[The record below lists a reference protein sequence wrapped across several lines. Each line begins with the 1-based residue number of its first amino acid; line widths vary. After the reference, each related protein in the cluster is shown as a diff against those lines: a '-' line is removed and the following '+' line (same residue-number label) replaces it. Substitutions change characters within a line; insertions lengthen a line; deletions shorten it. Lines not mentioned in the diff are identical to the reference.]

1 MGKKR
6 SRNVENYVLDST
18 RNKSGAICFDAENR
32 KLVLVWDSAFGQWR
46 VPSGRIE
53 EEDDDDALVACR
65 RQVQKETGV
74 LVDEQRE
81 WRVQGVIIR
90 FEDETWNGVTLR
102 TWTTYYV
109 FQSPNRWD
117 KNQGDIG
124 IVGVFGID
132 EAMGMVV
139 EKVAQVLEDLKQM
152 RKKGRF
158 VSLFASAKKTR
169 GRRRAALGASEAS
182 EATGAASPGTVQ
194 SWLLSDAKKKGGDL
208 IWENG

>member
-1 MGKKR
+1 MR
-6 SRNVENYVLDST
+6 RMTDRDLAVIVENYVLDST
-18 RNKSGAICFDAENR
+18 RNKSGAICFDADNR
-32 KLVLVWDSAFGQWR
+32 KLLLVWDSAFGQWR

-53 EEDDDDALVACR
+53 EEGDDDALVACR
-65 RQVQKETGV
+65 RQVRKEAGV
-74 LVDEQRE
+74 PEDEQRE

-90 FEDETWNGVTLR
+90 FEDETWSGVTLR

-109 FQSPNRWD
+109 FQSANRWD
-117 KNQGDIG
+117 KNENDIG
-124 IVGVFGID
+124 SVGVFGID

-158 VSLFASAKKTR
+158 ASLFASAKKTG
-169 GRRRAALGASEAS
+169 GRKRAALGANEAS

-194 SWLLSDAKKKGGDL
+194 SWLLSDAKKKEG
-208 IWENG
+208 I